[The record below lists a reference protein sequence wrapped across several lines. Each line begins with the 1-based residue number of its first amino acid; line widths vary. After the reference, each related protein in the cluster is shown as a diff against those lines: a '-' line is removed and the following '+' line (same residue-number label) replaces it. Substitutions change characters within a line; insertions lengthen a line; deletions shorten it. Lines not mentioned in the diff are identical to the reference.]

1 MQKIQTR
8 IFFLP
13 IIQIQLCFR
22 KPTKYL
28 VNSMKQITQ
37 NDGLD
42 LCRQKN
48 YLIDEIFCFTI
59 GCDDNGDMV

>member
-1 MQKIQTR
+1 
-8 IFFLP
+8 
-13 IIQIQLCFR
+13 
-22 KPTKYL
+22 
-28 VNSMKQITQ
+28 MKQITQ